1 MKRSVFITGTV
12 LSLFLLA
19 GCMATPE
26 ERLAEGLSETRT
38 AFEQEPPETNETAG
52 QTELYLP
59 GGYDIEEPSDEN
71 NIIITRGS
79 DSYVLFINPNE
90 AADSRLFY
98 DLQKANDEVEWIAD
112 ETFEQNGRFGF
123 TTLRAIAED
132 WIEIVVSAGGV
143 KMTAISEESDVPDNM
158 EWMMKTVRSI
168 DEGN

>member
-1 MKRSVFITGTV
+1 MKRSVLITGTV
-12 LSLFLLA
+12 LSLFFLA

-38 AFEQEPPETNETAG
+38 AFEEEPTETNETAG
-52 QTELYLP
+52 ETELYLP

-71 NIIITRGS
+71 NIIITKGS

-90 AADSRLFY
+90 AADSKFFY
-98 DLQKANDEVEWIAD
+98 DLQKANAEVEWITD

-132 WIEIVVSAGGV
+132 RIEIVVSAGGV
-143 KMTAISEESDVPDNM
+143 KMTTISEEADVPGDM

-168 DEGN
+168 EEGN

>member
-1 MKRSVFITGTV
+1 MKRSVLITGTV
-12 LSLFLLA
+12 LSLFLLV

-38 AFEQEPPETNETAG
+38 AFEEEPPETNETAG
-52 QTELYLP
+52 QTDLYLP

-71 NIIITRGS
+71 NIIITKGS

-90 AADSRLFY
+90 AADSKFFY

-112 ETFEQNGRFGF
+112 ETFEKNGRFGF

-132 WIEIVVSAGGV
+132 RVEIVVSAGGV

-168 DEGN
+168 DEEN

>member
-1 MKRSVFITGTV
+1 MNRSVLITGTV

-38 AFEQEPPETNETAG
+38 AFEKEPPETNESAG

-59 GGYDIEEPSDEN
+59 GGYDIEEPSDKH
-71 NIIITRGS
+71 NIIITKGS

-90 AADSRLFY
+90 TADSKLLY
-98 DLQKANDEVEWIAD
+98 DLQKANAELEWIAD
-112 ETFEQNGRFGF
+112 ETFEQSGRFGF
-123 TTLRAIAED
+123 TTLRAIAENR
-132 WIEIVVSAGGV
+132 IEVVVSAGGV
-143 KMTAISEESDVPDNM
+143 KMTTISEESDVPGNM

-168 DEGN
+168 DDEN

>member
-1 MKRSVFITGTV
+1 MKRSVLITGTV

-38 AFEQEPPETNETAG
+38 AFEEEPPETNETAG
-52 QTELYLP
+52 QTDLYLP

-71 NIIITRGS
+71 NIIITKGS

-90 AADSRLFY
+90 AADSKFFY

-132 WIEIVVSAGGV
+132 RVEIVVSAGGV

-168 DEGN
+168 DEEN